1 MAQPMSKHAPR
12 LARLNQPDLPLPAST
27 ALCSSW
33 GQAERVL
40 SFLRQPAR
48 PRKVRWPAGLNERGW
63 ECAAVGMRW
72 DSSSCACVG
81 CAAR

>member
-1 MAQPMSKHAPR
+1 MPASRGLRHTLAANVTQPLGKHAPR
-12 LARLNQPDLPLPAST
+12 TARPNQPDPPLPAST

-48 PRKVRWPAGLNERGW
+48 PRKVGAGPQ
-63 ECAAVGMRW
+63 A
-72 DSSSCACVG
+72 
-81 CAAR
+81 